1 MSGQPG
7 TSAVRRWGEL
17 RPTPATRRPLIHSPT
32 TSRPRDPHAVAETA
46 PAMFAHTL
54 TRCVPRLRPP
64 PHRVRDPHAV
74 AEPRAAPGLRT
85 RPRASWCAAPPGDH
99 DRLDR
104 QSYRAELHQNCAK
117 GGCTF
122 RSRYLLSRQRNR
134 TIRTVQVA
142 EQFSGVP
149 SAATPLRAGSTAKW
163 SRLQTKISP
172 RAPVRIMGAEWT
184 QNGLGMISRLPI
196 DNPGAWL
203 CSGVEGRF
211 PGTIRTRWGQR
222 RPTLVLLT
230 PSMYHFADRS
240 SIQSS
245 HHRRSG
251 PISLSQKT
259 FTWGA
264 REGAFRMLTA
274 VDFTPVSNSTEH
286 ILFRS

>member
-163 SRLQTKISP
+163 SRLQTKISRKALVRNAGTGHTQWIGNDKSASHRLGHLLGWIQVWKGVSVEVP
-172 RAPVRIMGAEWT
+172 TPPSFRVRYPGGISRRTWAPHLRFALLLPCRRRTPGHKNGNATNQDLTASEPFHRAPAVRV
-184 QNGLGMISRLPI
+184 GM
-196 DNPGAWL
+196 AW
-203 CSGVEGRF
+203 
-211 PGTIRTRWGQR
+211 
-222 RPTLVLLT
+222 
-230 PSMYHFADRS
+230 
-240 SIQSS
+240 
-245 HHRRSG
+245 
-251 PISLSQKT
+251 
-259 FTWGA
+259 
-264 REGAFRMLTA
+264 
-274 VDFTPVSNSTEH
+274 
-286 ILFRS
+286 

>member
-1 MSGQPG
+1 MRPASKQQRLARSCSEFG
-7 TSAVRRWGEL
+7 RR
-17 RPTPATRRPLIHSPT
+17 S
-32 TSRPRDPHAVAETA
+32 D
-46 PAMFAHTL
+46 
-54 TRCVPRLRPP
+54 RLRP
-64 PHRVRDPHAV
+64 V
-74 AEPRAAPGLRT
+74 T
-85 RPRASWCAAPPGDH
+85 
-99 DRLDR
+99 
-104 QSYRAELHQNCAK
+104 
-117 GGCTF
+117 GCTVSGRMVDSESTLQLSAEEFICSSHWKLLPLNQF
-122 RSRYLLSRQRNR
+122 RRCLG
-134 TIRTVQVA
+134 
-142 EQFSGVP
+142 F
-149 SAATPLRAGSTAKW
+149 
-163 SRLQTKISP
+163 
-172 RAPVRIMGAEWT
+172 
-184 QNGLGMISRLPI
+184 GLISRLPI

-203 CSGVEGRF
+203 GSGVEGRF